1 MPRQPRYFLPHIPQ
15 HIIMR
20 GVDRQ
25 ATFFQPDDYTLYL
38 TALDENAGK
47 YECAEHAYVLMT
59 NHVHLLLTP
68 GTERSIPQMI
78 QGLGHDYVQ
87 RINRQYQRTGTL
99 WQGRYKACLVQD
111 DIYLLA
117 CQRYIELNPVRAG
130 MIPDPARYPYSSYRH
145 NALGEDDSIVSPHK
159 TYSALGDSRAEIRKA
174 YRRLF
179 ESELDRKLLDNI
191 RNTTNACR
199 VLGNAGFTDQIEAML
214 NRRVRPAKM
223 GRPCKTPLP

>member
-1 MPRQPRYFLPHIPQ
+1 
-15 HIIMR
+15 MR

-25 ATFFQPDDYTLYL
+25 ATFSQPDDYTLYL

-47 YECAEHAYVLMT
+47 YEFAVHAYVLMT

-78 QGLGHDYVQ
+78 QGLGRDYVQ

-117 CQRYIELNPVRAG
+117 CQ
-130 MIPDPARYPYSSYRH
+130 
-145 NALGEDDSIVSPHK
+145 
-159 TYSALGDSRAEIRKA
+159 
-174 YRRLF
+174 
-179 ESELDRKLLDNI
+179 
-191 RNTTNACR
+191 
-199 VLGNAGFTDQIEAML
+199 
-214 NRRVRPAKM
+214 
-223 GRPCKTPLP
+223 